1 MLSLIFQLYGICHFL
16 CIKDIFQLTVYSGI
30 FQAGGLA
37 GIFYDEGL
45 TEING
50 FNKQSKRL
58 QAINLLNPCS
68 VTS

>member
-1 MLSLIFQLYGICHFL
+1 MPLP
-16 CIKDIFQLTVYSGI
+16 VYKRYLPANRLFWHISGG
-30 FQAGGLA
+30 GGLA